1 MAGSTKLSTYVG
13 AFLQAMSSKIQP
25 RRQAATAAAKA
36 AAMAVAKAKAKAKA
50 AARKEAAKKQA
61 ATAAALQQKKMT
73 KVQLTR
79 AQKIEIGELTEENLK
94 RHNFKYY
101 PRKRLADDLQS
112 FSSMWAQST
121 VSLKFMRPQKEL

>member
-1 MAGSTKLSTYVG
+1 MAGSTELSTYVG

-25 RRQAATAAAKA
+25 RRQAATASAKA
-36 AAMAVAKAKAKAKA
+36 AAMAVVKAKKAKA

-121 VSLKFMRPQKEL
+121 VSLKFMRPQK

>member
-1 MAGSTKLSTYVG
+1 
-13 AFLQAMSSKIQP
+13 MSSKIQP

-61 ATAAALQQKKMT
+61 ATAAALQQKKKT

-94 RHNFKYY
+94 RHNCKYY
-101 PRKRLADDLQS
+101 PRRRLADYLPS
-112 FSSMWAQST
+112 VSSVWAKET
-121 VSLKFMRPQKEL
+121 LPLKFMKL